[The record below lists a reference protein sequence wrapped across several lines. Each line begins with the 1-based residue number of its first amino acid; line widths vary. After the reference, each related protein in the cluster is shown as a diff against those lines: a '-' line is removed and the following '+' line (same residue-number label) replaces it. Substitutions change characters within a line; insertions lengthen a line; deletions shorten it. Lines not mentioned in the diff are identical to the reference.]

1 MSATT
6 SLAAADRRT
15 RRASHW
21 TPAFRKLLDRAGL
34 PEVSLEARVG
44 AGLQLLMRHP
54 DDPLVLH
61 ASLHPA
67 GVGLDGPV
75 VTDTTVMRYTAT
87 THPRPWR
94 SKALKA
100 VAIGARLVE
109 RDTGWRGF
117 LLHAQER
124 PMVSLPS
131 LEGEAGRRTSGA
143 SVLIRLLEPCN
154 AGCAFCSC
162 VGIMPDRTESLADVV
177 RRLDEARADGVAS
190 VVFTGGEPLL
200 SPDLVPA
207 VREAAARGFEDV
219 GIQTNATKL
228 DDPAKAQALAEAGLR
243 SAFVSLHGHTAALH
257 DRVLV
262 LEGAFARA
270 TVGIDNLLA
279 NGVLVRL
286 NHVIC
291 RDNAPHVADFA
302 RFVIDRWGS
311 RVAVT
316 WSFVSPIGAALE
328 HLEVIPRILDVR
340 DPLAEALDA
349 CVAAGV
355 DVDVPGLCGLPRCI
369 LPAHEHLFAE
379 AQDEVAPPDLPTRR
393 KVAACRTCT
402 RKTSCSGY
410 WSVYL
415 EQYGEDELGPPEG
428 WEI

>member
-1 MSATT
+1 MSADP
-6 SLAAADRRT
+6 LVAPGDRRT

-21 TPAFRKLLDRAGL
+21 TPAFRRLLDRAGL

-44 AGLQLLMRHP
+44 AGLQLLLRHP

-100 VAIGARLVE
+100 VAVGARLVE
-109 RDTGWRGF
+109 RDGAWRGF
-117 LLHAQER
+117 LLHAQEL

-131 LEGEAGRRTSGA
+131 LEGEAGRRTSGS

-154 AGCAFCSC
+154 AACAFCSC

-177 RRLDEARADGVAS
+177 QRLDQAQADGAGS

-207 VREAAARGFEDV
+207 VREAAARGFADI
-219 GIQTNATKL
+219 GLQTNATRL
-228 DDPAKAQALAEAGLR
+228 DDAARAEALAQAGLT
-243 SAFVSLHGHTAALH
+243 SAFVSLHGHTAELH
-257 DRVLV
+257 DRVLA
-262 LEGAFARA
+262 LDGAFARA
-270 TVGIDNLLA
+270 TQGIDHLLA
-279 NGVLVRL
+279 HGVLVRL

-291 RDNAPHVADFA
+291 RENAPYVADFA
-302 RFVIDRWGS
+302 RFVVARWGA

-340 DPLAEALDA
+340 DPLAEALDL

-355 DVDVPGLCGLPRCI
+355 DVDVPGLCGLPRCV

-393 KVAACRTCT
+393 KVPACGACT
-402 RKTSCSGY
+402 RKASCSGY

-415 EQYGEDELGPPEG
+415 ERYGDAELGPPDG
-428 WEI
+428 WRA